1 MKIYRN
7 KHSDTDRLQKVACR
21 MITRRG
27 CIPENQ
33 KVVVTSAKRTN
44 GQIPSSIGYSHDEA
58 SLSVKYIILF
68 SRSES
73 GTASRLACSAA
84 CCTRKSLACLL
95 FMREL

>member
-33 KVVVTSAKRTN
+33 KVVVTSAKRAN
-44 GQIPSSIGYSHDEA
+44 SQIPFARSRWVIALIGVMEKALPPTHWIPSDA
-58 SLSVKYIILF
+58 
-68 SRSES
+68 
-73 GTASRLACSAA
+73 
-84 CCTRKSLACLL
+84 TR
-95 FMREL
+95 